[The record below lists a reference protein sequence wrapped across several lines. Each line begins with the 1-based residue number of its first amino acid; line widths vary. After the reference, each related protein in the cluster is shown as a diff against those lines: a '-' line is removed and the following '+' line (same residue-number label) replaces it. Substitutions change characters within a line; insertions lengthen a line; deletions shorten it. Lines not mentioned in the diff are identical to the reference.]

1 MRKLNAAAAIL
12 TIVGGLNWGLVG
24 LFKFDLVAA
33 VFGGMQFGEVNLASR
48 IVYTLVG
55 LSAAL
60 PGHPAPDAHQHLG
73 ANPRHLR
80 HRLNGS
86 SKGSRNAPSPHSSS
100 RRCGRCARTGALGR
114 RLQQQRCRHLRD
126 PDASRLAHDRRHR

>member
-33 VFGGMQFGEVNLASR
+33 VFGGMQFGEVNLGSR

-55 LSAAL
+55 LSAAYL
-60 PGHPAPDAHQHLG
+60 ATQLRTFVRASEPTPATSVTA
-73 ANPRHLR
+73 
-80 HRLNGS
+80 
-86 SKGSRNAPSPHSSS
+86 
-100 RRCGRCARTGALGR
+100 
-114 RLQQQRCRHLRD
+114 
-126 PDASRLAHDRRHR
+126 